1 MRPDFASPFAV
12 LALLAAM
19 ACPLAHAAAAEAGS
33 IARGHA
39 LVVERCARCHAVER
53 TGESSY
59 APAPPFR
66 TLHERYD
73 VEGLAEAFAEGVV
86 VPHRGPQPMPQFRL
100 NPAEID
106 DLIAY
111 LKSLEPQ
118 ARAPS
123 PAR

>member
-1 MRPDFASPFAV
+1 MNLRYASGLV
-12 LALLAAM
+12 VIAAM
-19 ACPLAHAAAAEAGS
+19 LGHPTIAADTARQS

-39 LVVERCARCHAVER
+39 FVLEHCSLCHAVER
-53 TGESSY
+53 TGVSSY

-66 TLHERYD
+66 TLHERYN

-86 VPHRGPQPMPQFRL
+86 VPHAGPRQMPQFML

-111 LKSLEPQ
+111 LKSLEP
-118 ARAPS
+118 RK
-123 PAR
+123 RR